1 MIGDSLTLNPDK
13 IIFSNGENYQSLDSA
28 SFSLPG
34 TAVMS
39 DMMDILHELKDK
51 KVIGEHGIEVG
62 KKLGYMLSGGDTT
75 PSKILTEQNLYDLER
90 EIFID
95 LISQKP
101 TQERIRHTLDTGKP
115 LYN

>member
-1 MIGDSLTLNPDK
+1 
-13 IIFSNGENYQSLDSA
+13 
-28 SFSLPG
+28 
-34 TAVMS
+34 MS
-39 DMMDILHELKDK
+39 DMIDILNELKDK

-115 LYN
+115 LFN